1 MTGNRYFDLRFA
13 SRGEVELWDEA
24 VGGWARLATMAFGT
38 RRQVGLALRLAEAI
52 AISGPAA
59 PGGPA
64 FVVVDEA
71 ALGLDAEHRA
81 RVSAVLRE
89 GFLRETFAQVIVL
102 AGEGDFRAADFERHM
117 TLSDG
122 HAAKTNG
129 RLQASGPKVIAEL
142 RREVDE

>member
-1 MTGNRYFDLRFA
+1 M
-13 SRGEVELWDEA
+13 
-24 VGGWARLATMAFGT
+24 
-38 RRQVGLALRLAEAI
+38 
-52 AISGPAA
+52 SGKKAA

-71 ALGLDAEHRA
+71 ALGSDAEHRA